1 MTLASLSLEQAPPVS
16 VPFRF
21 FFTAPF
27 FLILAAIA
35 LAAAG
40 PSALESRWTPAM
52 LGITHLLTLG
62 CMSMVM
68 SGAMLQ
74 LLPVLAGSPVPNPR
88 RVAWTIQL
96 PMLAGMLLLSAGL
109 YFVKAPLLWLAIPLL
124 VFAFAALIIVAAYS
138 LVRAPTRNP
147 STRAMLL
154 ALFALVIAITLGALL
169 ASSVGGLLD
178 LPVMSLTTLHVAW
191 GLVGWTGLLV
201 IGVAYQVVPM
211 FQLTSIYSRHITR
224 WLGGSLFA
232 LLALW
237 SCHLLLPERISS
249 ILNLVAGMALTI
261 CVVTFAGATLYLQYR
276 RRRRVPDVTLQFW
289 RVGMIS
295 LIVAALMWLAGQ
307 MIVTLSD
314 RAFYALTVGV
324 LFIVGFVLSVIIGML
339 YKIVPFLIWFHLQG
353 KLSYKLIP
361 NMKDIV
367 PDKVARQHLYVH
379 VVCLLLCMAA
389 ILLPTLFIYFAALSL
404 AISGSILFVNLYR
417 AWQHYVTAMAKVEV
431 QG

>member
-21 FFTAPF
+21 FFAAPF

-40 PSALESRWTPAM
+40 PPALESRWTPAL

-74 LLPVLAGSPVPNPR
+74 LLPVLAGSPVPNPL

-96 PMLAGMLLLSAGL
+96 PMLAGILLLSAGL
-109 YFVKAPLLWLAIPLL
+109 YFVKAALLWLAIPLL

-138 LVRAPTRNP
+138 LVRAQTRNP

-169 ASSVGGLLD
+169 AASVGGLLN
-178 LPVMSLTTLHVAW
+178 LPVISLTALHVAW

-211 FQLTSIYSRHITR
+211 FQLTNIYSRHITR

-237 SCHLLLPERISS
+237 SCHLLLPERASS
-249 ILNLVAGMALTI
+249 MLNLVAGMALTI
-261 CVVTFAGATLYLQYR
+261 CVVIFAGATLYLQYR

-289 RVGMIS
+289 RVGMTS
-295 LIVAALMWLAGQ
+295 LILAALLWLAGQ
-307 MIVTLSD
+307 IRVMLSEHP
-314 RAFYALTVGV
+314 FYALAVGV

-339 YKIVPFLIWFHLQG
+339 YKIAPFLIWFHLQG
-353 KLSYKLIP
+353 KLPYKLMP

-367 PDKVARQHLYVH
+367 PDKVARRHLYAH
-379 VVCLLLCMAA
+379 ITCLLLCLAA
-389 ILLPTLFIYFAALSL
+389 MLLPKIFVYFAALSL
-404 AISGSILFVNLYR
+404 AISGSMLFVNLYR
-417 AWQHYVTAMAKVEV
+417 AWQHYVTAMEKVEV